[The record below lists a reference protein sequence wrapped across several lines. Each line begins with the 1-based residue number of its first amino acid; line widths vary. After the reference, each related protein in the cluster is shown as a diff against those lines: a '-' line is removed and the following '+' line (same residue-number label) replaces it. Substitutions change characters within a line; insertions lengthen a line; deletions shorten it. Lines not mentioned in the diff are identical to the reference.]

1 MDNKV
6 IYLESTLHS
15 LVFIGLCL
23 FLIILYIIAY
33 IIYCRT
39 SFKKAKRTIT
49 ELTLQ
54 LKTNEE
60 KLAIV
65 QHYDFIK
72 NQNEILSSNNK
83 ELEFQNAQSKTETLR
98 LKNKINSYKEK
109 IEELQS
115 KVEINDD
122 KKAIAFAKLIEKT
135 KNEQ

>member
-6 IYLESTLHS
+6 IYLESTLHY
-15 LVFIGLCL
+15 LVFIGSCL

-39 SFKKAKRTIT
+39 SLKKAKRTIT

-54 LKTNEE
+54 SKTNEE
-60 KLAIV
+60 KLAGV

-72 NQNEILSSNNK
+72 NQNEILSANNK
-83 ELEFQNAQSKTETLR
+83 ELEFQNAQSKTEILR

-135 KNEQ
+135 KNDQ